1 MHYKVVERA
10 ECSRRM
16 RIPFRRMGVVQEDT
30 YVKLS
35 SVVKETV

>member
-1 MHYKVVERA
+1 MHYEVVERA

-30 YVKLS
+30 
-35 SVVKETV
+35 